1 MSDLNKSLINKDAAV
16 SLWDSWCIKVRNSG
30 WHTNVMI
37 LVIKILVALTL
48 IVLLSVAVNN
58 LRKNR
63 EPFAFITDL
72 IC

>member
-1 MSDLNKSLINKDAAV
+1 MSDASKLINPVAAQG
-16 SLWDSWCIKVRNSG
+16 LWNSWCEKVSNSA
-30 WHTNVMI
+30 WHTNVMV

-48 IVLLSVAVNN
+48 IIVLSVAVNN